1 MVLTCCRRFLHAALH
16 LDQIVQCKT
25 PDDVYSNLDH
35 FPEDLD
41 SFYDRA
47 WEKTSGKDSLP
58 SSQRARLVLMWVVH
72 AKQPLTVDMLEE
84 LFTRSENL
92 ARYTLRIDE
101 DFASSCA
108 GFICIEPSLALP
120 GLVWVK
126 LVHPSAYR
134 YLDKRKTSYFPHAED
149 MIAATYLSVSS
160 ADDVVIALLR
170 YIFSVVEYVLYIS
183 LIQHGH

>member
-1 MVLTCCRRFLHAALH
+1 VLTYCHRFLHAALH

-58 SSQRARLVLMWVVH
+58 SSQCARLVLMWIAH
-72 AKQPLTVDMLEE
+72 AKRPFTVDVLEE
-84 LFTRSENL
+84 LFARSEIL

-101 DFASSCA
+101 DFVSSCA
-108 GFICIEPSLALP
+108 GLICTEPSLAHP
-120 GLVWVK
+120 GLTWVK

-134 YLDKRKTSYFPHAED
+134 YLDKRKTSYFPYAED
-149 MIAATYLSVSS
+149 IIATTYLSVSS
-160 ADDVVIALLR
+160 ADDVALALPGELL
-170 YIFSVVEYVLYIS
+170 FLFEYVLHIP
-183 LIQHGH
+183 LTQHGH